1 MAKTKK
7 DSTVKN
13 TVLEE
18 TVNVKKEMGTN
29 AIVLDLTQDKPVG
42 LVIAEKKREL
52 DMELNVN
59 DKNWL
64 KSTKISLFTKV
75 KNFVKNIFKK

>member
-7 DSTVKN
+7 DSTVKSA
-13 TVLEE
+13 VLEE

-29 AIVLDLTQDKPVG
+29 AIILDLTQDKPVE
-42 LVIAEKKREL
+42 LITAEKKQEL
-52 DMELNVN
+52 GMELNVN
-59 DKNWL
+59 DKLWL
-64 KSTKISLFTKV
+64 KSTKVSLFTKV

>member
-7 DSTVKN
+7 DSTVKS

-29 AIVLDLTQDKPVG
+29 AIILDLTQDKPVE
-42 LVIAEKKREL
+42 LITAEKKQEL
-52 DMELNVN
+52 GMELNVN
-59 DKNWL
+59 DKLWL
-64 KSTKISLFTKV
+64 KSTKVSLFTKA

>member
-7 DSTVKN
+7 DSTVKS

-29 AIVLDLTQDKPVG
+29 AIILDLTQDKPVE
-42 LVIAEKKREL
+42 LITAEKKQEL
-52 DMELNVN
+52 GMELNVN
-59 DKNWL
+59 DKLWL
-64 KSTKISLFTKV
+64 KSTKVSLFTKV

>member
-29 AIVLDLTQDKPVG
+29 AIVLDLTQDKPVE
-42 LVIAEKKREL
+42 LIIAEKKQEL
-52 DMELNVN
+52 GMELNIN

-64 KSTKISLFTKV
+64 KSTKVSLFTKV